1 MAIPPCTRQ
10 ESLTHEAW
18 NPIFPGAFPRFS
30 RRVPVGLKLFN
41 TITRSKIDFEP
52 MTEGKVGMYVC
63 GVTVYD
69 RCHIGHARAYVAF
82 DAIQRYLRYSGYD
95 VTYVRNFTD
104 LDDKIIK
111 RAQERGIS
119 VNELTDEFIAAF
131 NDDMAALGVAPADI
145 EPRVT
150 GHIDDIIS
158 MVQTIIDKGHGYVVD
173 GDVYYDI
180 NSYPDYL
187 GLSHRKL
194 DDMQAGASER
204 VDVAS
209 GKRHSMDFVLWKA
222 AKPGEPSWE
231 SPWGA
236 GRPGWH
242 IECSTMSVKY
252 LGDVFDIHGGGAD
265 LIFPHHENERAQ
277 SWASSGKDFVRYWM
291 HNGFV
296 QVDKEKMSKSMGNFF
311 TIRDVIRR
319 FHPESLRYFLM
330 TTHYR
335 SPINFNDMAIVE
347 AENRVEYLY
356 EGVQAARKW
365 LEKRSAEPVDK
376 DCQEYKN
383 RFVQAMDDDFNT
395 AAALGLLAEE
405 ARALNEALAMKGKSP
420 GKTAKIATLLAAIL
434 DQGRVLGLC
443 VRDPAELLEQIQARK
458 LERSG
463 LDISDIQAL
472 IDERNA
478 ARGDKNFVRAD
489 AARNSLLEMGVSV
502 MDTPEG
508 TRWKVN

>member
-1 MAIPPCTRQ
+1 V
-10 ESLTHEAW
+10 S
-18 NPIFPGAFPRFS
+18 
-30 RRVPVGLKLFN
+30 LKLFN
-41 TITRSKIDFEP
+41 TITRSKVDFVP
-52 MTEGKVGMYVC
+52 LKEGRVGMYVC

-82 DAIQRYLRYSGYD
+82 DTIQKYLRYSGYD

-104 LDDKIIK
+104 VDDKIIN
-111 RAQERGIS
+111 RANERGVS
-119 VNELTDEFIAAF
+119 VNELTDTFIQAF
-131 NDDMAALGVAPADI
+131 KDDMEMLGIAPADV

-150 GHIDDIIS
+150 AHIPEIIE
-158 MVQTIIDKGHGYVVD
+158 MVRTIIDNGHAYVSG

-180 NSYPDYL
+180 SSFPGYL
-187 GLSHRKL
+187 GLSGRKL

-204 VDVAS
+204 VDATDA
-209 GKRHSMDFVLWKA
+209 KRHPMDFALWKS
-222 AKPGEPSWE
+222 AKPGEPAWD
-231 SPWGA
+231 SPWGP

-242 IECSTMSVKY
+242 IECSTMSAKY

-277 SWASSGKDFVRYWM
+277 SWAASGKDFVRYWM

-296 QVDKEKMSKSMGNFF
+296 QVDKEKMSKSLGNFF
-311 TIRDVIRR
+311 TIRDVIER

-335 SPINFNDMAIVE
+335 SPINFTDSAIDE

-365 LEKRSAEPVDK
+365 LDAHPAEPVAAEFNALRD
-376 DCQEYKN
+376 
-383 RFVQAMDDDFNT
+383 RFVQIMDDDFNT

-405 ARALNEALAMKGKSP
+405 ARGLNEALAMKGKAPEKS
-420 GKTAKIATLLAAIL
+420 TKIATLLAAIL
-434 DQGRVLGLC
+434 DQGKVLGLC
-443 VRDPAELLEQIQARK
+443 VRDPAATLEGIQARK
-458 LERSG
+458 LKRSG
-463 LDISDIQAL
+463 LDKAAILAL

-478 ARGDKNFVRAD
+478 ARAAKDFARAD
-489 AARNSLLEMGVSV
+489 AARNSLQEMGVSV

-508 TRWKVN
+508 TRWKLN